1 MFGQPDGGPRM
12 VTLDDYRDQKAM
24 PYDVAKSVYGWLE
37 KHGVLVRKK
46 LSPKIITEL
55 HDYFQLIDSDGSGD
69 VDYEELSEAME
80 IIGLSLSTHVSN
92 AFLQAI
98 DIDGSGSLEFL
109 EFVEVMRGAIACE
122 PAVNENGEKQT
133 PGVLGDIRMD
143 FVRLM
148 RTQYFRRLLL
158 QEVFNGKPI
167 DAKQENMVLRNVE
180 RMKNEEL
187 NEEQPE
193 SSASDIKRTPE
204 RKLRKSKK
212 LLRQRAAQAARKLL
226 SEETLA
232 DLMCSRNVKTPT
244 QLFRSHTRS
253 AVGDNESILPE
264 ISFKTA
270 PENLKPIVVPVS
282 SILSDTHVH
291 YNLQN
296 APEGS
301 VARTAH
307 SRHRRREARLSDQ
320 LKKSENLP
328 LPPLHLEGG
337 PPKQG
342 AALAVGSSESD
353 SDRERPRWL
362 GSMGNRGGAE
372 GAPQTAGRD
381 GRRGQRG
388 AGSQVEEA
396 RGRARLEG
404 ISDIQSRPLSLE
416 DILSHRRPSEPRAG
430 RRFQGSRLSRDS
442 LDVEGH
448 GGGMDSG
455 RSLVVDRSGNG
466 DVVKGVE
473 RHEHFRVVE
482 KDKDKRLLI
491 DGASCSP
498 GRSHSSA
505 MQLCTHQV
513 HLQPWWPT
521 HRSAPAASA
530 VHTPSGHTTEAQ
542 PLQPD
547 GEAPNNGCAAE
558 VQPSQ
563 PSGVGL
569 IGYTAEAQSPQPV
582 EAPSD
587 CMDQT
592 QPPQPSKEHRGGC
605 TADEAQNL
613 PQRHAADLPPQQLST
628 ELPQQQLITDAATT
642 ALLPQHLLSVAVA
655 YASTAHAHDS
665 CCLIS
670 STCITRL
677 MFQQLSRLQVL
688 MGQSVAARG
697 RHPLW

>member
-244 QLFRSHTRS
+244 QLFSLVIDAVSSYTVFAELSQTSRGRSHTRS

-342 AALAVGSSESD
+342 AALAVGSSE
-353 SDRERPRWL
+353 
-362 GSMGNRGGAE
+362 
-372 GAPQTAGRD
+372 
-381 GRRGQRG
+381 
-388 AGSQVEEA
+388 
-396 RGRARLEG
+396 
-404 ISDIQSRPLSLE
+404 
-416 DILSHRRPSEPRAG
+416 
-430 RRFQGSRLSRDS
+430 FQGSRLSRDS

-491 DGASCSP
+491 
-498 GRSHSSA
+498 
-505 MQLCTHQV
+505 
-513 HLQPWWPT
+513 
-521 HRSAPAASA
+521 
-530 VHTPSGHTTEAQ
+530 
-542 PLQPD
+542 
-547 GEAPNNGCAAE
+547 
-558 VQPSQ
+558 
-563 PSGVGL
+563 
-569 IGYTAEAQSPQPV
+569 
-582 EAPSD
+582 
-587 CMDQT
+587 
-592 QPPQPSKEHRGGC
+592 
-605 TADEAQNL
+605 
-613 PQRHAADLPPQQLST
+613 
-628 ELPQQQLITDAATT
+628 
-642 ALLPQHLLSVAVA
+642 
-655 YASTAHAHDS
+655 
-665 CCLIS
+665 
-670 STCITRL
+670 
-677 MFQQLSRLQVL
+677 
-688 MGQSVAARG
+688 
-697 RHPLW
+697 